1 MEPISE
7 EALSLARVI
16 WDYHQ
21 LRHEPIPADVIVAL
35 GTNDLRVADFAA
47 DLYLRGFGSTLVCS
61 GGVAHQDDLLATSW
75 EKTEAEM
82 YADLAE
88 RRGVPREHMLLERRA
103 RNTAENIR
111 FTRELLGERKMR
123 PRNIVIAVKPFM
135 QRRVWATMAVEW
147 PEMPAT
153 LASPEMTL
161 EEYFTSELGLCATRM
176 VGSTADSGGGAGSLS
191 GLGWLGVYEA
201 SDCGGMTQLPLQWP
215 HAHQTRIAALI
226 VQPDG
231 CVEGADVPLRHDHQR
246 WTGHRSITIGVGSA

>member
-7 EALSLARVI
+7 EALSLARII

-47 DLYLRGFGSTLVCS
+47 DLFQRGFGSTLVCS
-61 GGVAHQDDLLATSW
+61 GGVAHQDDLLATRW

-82 YADLAE
+82 YADAAE
-88 RRGVPREHMLLERRA
+88 RRGVPRERILVETRSS
-103 RNTAENIR
+103 NTAENIR
-111 FTRELLGERKMR
+111 FTRELLDKRQMR
-123 PRNIVIAVKPFM
+123 PRNIVLAVKPFM

-161 EEYFTSELGLCATRM
+161 DQYFTSELAPEKIVNIMMGDLQRTWVYARRGWSAPQRLTAEVREAYLGLVA
-176 VGSTADSGGGAGSLS
+176 
-191 GLGWLGVYEA
+191 LGFTKHL
-201 SDCGGMTQLPLQWP
+201 
-215 HAHQTRIAALI
+215 IA
-226 VQPDG
+226 
-231 CVEGADVPLRHDHQR
+231 EE
-246 WTGHRSITIGVGSA
+246 